1 MNNEEIQELMSKLQ
15 EHGLKPED
23 IAKIKSLAEEKEQEK
38 GKKKKKGL
46 FGFLRKNK

>member
-1 MNNEEIQELMSKLQ
+1 MAEEKKLTNETSI
-15 EHGLKPED
+15 LKPED